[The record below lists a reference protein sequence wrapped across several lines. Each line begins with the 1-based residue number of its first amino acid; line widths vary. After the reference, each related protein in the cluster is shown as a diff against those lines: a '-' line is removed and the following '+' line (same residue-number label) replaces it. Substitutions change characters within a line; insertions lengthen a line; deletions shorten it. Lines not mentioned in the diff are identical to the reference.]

1 MLPGAPPVHDAAPGW
16 GRRLISVV
24 IWLLA
29 AAYLV
34 PLAVVLL
41 NSLRSAQEIAQSS
54 MIGWPKTWEF
64 GNYAVAWGTFCIAQ
78 TCRGIQPYMLNSAAI
93 TLPATF
99 ISTLLGAVAGY
110 AISLWRFRGDTWIF
124 GLVTL
129 GVFLPEQM
137 RLLPWAIVLRDVGL
151 TNTIAGL
158 VMIHAVQGLSFTT
171 LFCRNYY
178 LSIPQELMKAAR
190 IDGAGFFRIFWR
202 IVLPLS
208 PPILVVTVIWQ
219 FTGIWNEFLYGVTF
233 TSGTQQPITAA
244 LIALATSV
252 ADVPQYG
259 VQNAAVVLAALPTM
273 LIYLFGGRY
282 FVRGLTAGA
291 VK

>member
-1 MLPGAPPVHDAAPGW
+1 MFS
-16 GRRLISVV
+16 RRGLIAVLV
-24 IWLLA
+24 WLLA

-34 PLAVVLL
+34 PMVVVLL
-41 NSLRSAQEIAQSS
+41 NSVRTAQEIAQGS
-54 MIGWPKTWEF
+54 MIGWPKFWTF
-64 GNYAVAWGTFCIAQ
+64 SNYAVAWSGFCIAQ
-78 TCRGIQPYMLNSAAI
+78 TCKGIAPYVVNSAAI
-93 TLPATF
+93 TLPATL

-110 AISLWRFRGDTWIF
+110 AVSLWRFRGDRWIF

-137 RLLPWAIVLRDVGL
+137 RLIPWTIVLRDLGL
-151 TNTIAGL
+151 SNTLAGL
-158 VMIHAVQGLSFTT
+158 VMIHSVQGLSFTA

-233 TSGTQQPITAA
+233 TTGTQQPITAA

-273 LIYLFGGRY
+273 LVYLFGGRY